1 MELATEPVSTDGV
14 GTIDYTLAGVTVRAK
29 CTPVGLS
36 ESQILSALPIA
47 KGRGSSLRGSNDL
60 VIAGDGG
67 LTVTL
72 KNATMVTGPLAWGTT
87 TLRAGEVGFVAHR
100 SFSNNVAGA
109 LYSVVKTPAQSGS

>member
-1 MELATEPVSTDGV
+1 M
-14 GTIDYTLAGVTVRAK
+14 TVRAK

-47 KGRGSSLRGSNDL
+47 KGRGTSLRGSNDL

-72 KNATMVTGPLAWGTT
+72 KKASLVTGPLNWGTT
-87 TLRAGEVGFVAHR
+87 ALRAGQIGFEA
-100 SFSNNVAGA
+100 NIDPTTGA
-109 LYSVVKTPAQSGS
+109 LFDVEYTDPE